1 MLAQLFTESS
11 FTVSLRSVELLGLGI
26 KVEFAPTY
34 ITICF
39 IM

>member
-11 FTVSLRSVELLGLGI
+11 FAVSLRSVELLGLGI
-26 KVEFAPTY
+26 KVEFASRY

-39 IM
+39 VM